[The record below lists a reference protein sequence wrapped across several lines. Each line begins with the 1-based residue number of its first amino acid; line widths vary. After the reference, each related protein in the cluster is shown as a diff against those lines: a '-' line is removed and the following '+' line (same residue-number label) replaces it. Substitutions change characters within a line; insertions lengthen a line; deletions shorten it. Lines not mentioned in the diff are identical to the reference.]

1 MKELK
6 EKNKKLVI
14 CSIVMITLIL
24 LFAGYEMATVFW
36 KVDSR
41 EEQEESQ
48 VEEVSTDVLDYDI
61 KLIKEVNEKENYL
74 ISPYSIEIALSM
86 LKEGADGNTKKEIEN
101 LIGNREINS
110 DLNVKN
116 KVNIANGV
124 FIKNQYKD
132 AVIDTF
138 YETVKEKYKAD
149 IIYDDLK
156 SPKVVNDWVNK
167 KTYNMIPKLFDEL
180 EDPLIVLTNAVALN
194 VEWKY
199 AFECKNTTKSE
210 FIKNDGTKIDVS
222 MMHQNYSEDAKYFET
237 DNAKGVIL
245 PYQAYDEE
253 GNVVEKGK
261 SLEFVGILPNDN
273 VESYIKN
280 LTSDEI
286 NSIDDNLE
294 EASEDEDIRVSLP
307 SFSYDYTVKEFV
319 EHLKNL
325 GINDAFTPNC
335 DLSKMIKESSYVSD
349 VAHKTFIEVDE
360 KGTKAAAA
368 TGVVVTKNAISSVKE
383 IAFDKPFVYMIRDS
397 KTHEMLFFGTVYEP
411 NKWTEKK
418 C

>member
-6 EKNKKLVI
+6 EKNKKLII
-14 CSIVMITLIL
+14 CGIVMITLIL

-86 LKEGADGNTKKEIEN
+86 LKEGADGNTKEEIEN

-124 FIKNQYKD
+124 FIKNEYKD

-222 MMHQNYSEDAKYFET
+222 MMHIS
-237 DNAKGVIL
+237 
-245 PYQAYDEE
+245 
-253 GNVVEKGK
+253 
-261 SLEFVGILPNDN
+261 GI
-273 VESYIKN
+273 
-280 LTSDEI
+280 
-286 NSIDDNLE
+286 
-294 EASEDEDIRVSLP
+294 
-307 SFSYDYTVKEFV
+307 
-319 EHLKNL
+319 
-325 GINDAFTPNC
+325 
-335 DLSKMIKESSYVSD
+335 
-349 VAHKTFIEVDE
+349 
-360 KGTKAAAA
+360 
-368 TGVVVTKNAISSVKE
+368 
-383 IAFDKPFVYMIRDS
+383 
-397 KTHEMLFFGTVYEP
+397 
-411 NKWTEKK
+411 
-418 C
+418 